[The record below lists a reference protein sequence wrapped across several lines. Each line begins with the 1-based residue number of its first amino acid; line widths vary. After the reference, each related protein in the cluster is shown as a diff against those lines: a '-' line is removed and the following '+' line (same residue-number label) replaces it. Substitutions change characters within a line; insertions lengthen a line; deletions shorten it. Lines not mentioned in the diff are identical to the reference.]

1 MTWTEGVLRISDTFA
16 IHGGYLGIIVSII
29 FAIAIILFLLFVGA
43 VGYMIGDTIN
53 EVYKDY
59 KKDKDLAAKAL
70 GISRATLY
78 RKLDKYNIISK

>member
-29 FAIAIILFLLFVGA
+29 FAIAIILFLVFVGL

-59 KKDKDLAAKAL
+59 KD
-70 GISRATLY
+70 
-78 RKLDKYNIISK
+78 

>member
-29 FAIAIILFLLFVGA
+29 FAIAIILFLLFVGL

-59 KKDKDLAAKAL
+59 KD
-70 GISRATLY
+70 
-78 RKLDKYNIISK
+78 

>member
-29 FAIAIILFLLFVGA
+29 FAIAIILFLVFVGL

-59 KKDKDLAAKAL
+59 K
-70 GISRATLY
+70 G
-78 RKLDKYNIISK
+78 